1 MKTRFIHFVFLMSG
15 LFSFS
20 QAAVEILEEETTN
33 HMVFKA
39 KNTLDEPV
47 EITFE
52 LSEVRG
58 LEHDGQPIVKLVGP
72 EKTVLVAELKK
83 IGGPISYVYG
93 YNQVLMPAKIYDP
106 EDFKKFEQGIVV
118 FSRDGCTRCAYA
130 TDYLVQNKVDF
141 TLLNFTQL
149 PEYGAYMWDKLREQG
164 VIGNQVGTPV
174 IMVNGRLS
182 HSHENL
188 KQFVKTLKQSQRG
201 GK

>member
-1 MKTRFIHFVFLMSG
+1 MKTFFVHFVFLMSG
-15 LFSFS
+15 LLSFS
-20 QAAVEILEEETTN
+20 QVAVEILEEETPT
-33 HMVFKA
+33 HVVFKA

-52 LSEVRG
+52 LSDVTG
-58 LEHDGQPIVKLVGP
+58 LEHDGQPIVKLVEP
-72 EKTVLVAELKK
+72 QKTLLVAELKK
-83 IGGPISYVYG
+83 IGGPISYAYG
-93 YNQVLMPAKIYDP
+93 YNQVLMPAKLYDP

-141 TLLNFTQL
+141 ILLNFTQH

-164 VIGNQVGTPV
+164 TIGNQVGTPV

-188 KQFVKTLKQSQRG
+188 KQFVRTLKQSQQG